1 MQAVVTNVGTWGRLP
16 EVLTSRMRGLEPYTR
31 NPPAQSKSPPCHE
44 QSLPQIESERDVRS
58 QQAPALNYFETFR
71 LSLMEV

>member
-1 MQAVVTNVGTWGRLP
+1 MSKNSVVDASVAQTAVVR
-16 EVLTSRMRGLEPYTR
+16 RLEPYTR

-44 QSLPQIESERDVRS
+44 QSLPQIESERDVMS
-58 QQAPALNYFETFR
+58 QQAPAFKYFETFR